1 MCGISGIISWKNS
14 NLVQPLNSMV
24 ATQRHRG
31 PDGQGTHFDK
41 LDSFYNIGLGH
52 NRLAILDLS
61 EHSKQPMVSQDGNF
75 ALSYNGEI
83 YNFQELATELGLVHN
98 CNSVRGDT
106 EVVFQAL
113 KMWGPEAFS
122 RFNGMWAILF
132 YDRKSHTLLVSRDRL
147 GIKPL
152 YVCKYDDNVYFASE
166 IKAILKATNH
176 KFRLNPNVAVPYLT
190 RGLLDIGSETFF
202 QGITAFQP
210 GTYQLIDLKEVDMP
224 DPTPFWLHPFKRGK
238 LETTKTSSSVKEVL
252 FDSVK
257 IQLRSDVPIAV
268 LLSGGIDSSAI
279 TGAATKYLGMG
290 NVATLSVVSDEPDCD
305 ESRFIS
311 IMAKHVM
318 INPILVNVSTNPL
331 SMLKMIP
338 EATWSNDQPLCGL
351 SDVAHLLL
359 MQQAKKLG
367 FKVLLSGQGA
377 DEEFGGYNK
386 FFYFYIQDLLKR
398 GHYFLAI
405 KIILASACRT
415 NTLWEFRWSEALR
428 YLNPAKLEQMT
439 FIKPEVEN
447 AGSVNAGLGNSYQER
462 ECKDLLELSLP
473 QLLHF
478 EDRLSMSQSIE
489 VRVPFLDHRLVELA
503 ATISPNDKFRGGW
516 SKSILRDAIAEI
528 VPPSIRFRKD
538 KKGFT
543 IPEAKWMRNE
553 FVRPYQNMLAKPM
566 LAHAFGIID
575 QEKATSQYAS
585 FLKGK
590 GFLNARH
597 FFRLYLFEAFL
608 RRFEDFIS
616 PVNMKT

>member
-1 MCGISGIISWKNS
+1 MCGISGIISAKNTS
-14 NLVQPLNSMV
+14 LEQPLNSMV

-61 EHSKQPMVSQDGNF
+61 EHSKQPMVSQDGNL

-83 YNFQELATELGLVHN
+83 YNFQDLATELGLVHN

-106 EVVFQAL
+106 EVVFEAL
-113 KMWGPEAFS
+113 RRWGPEAFS

-132 YDRKSHTLLVSRDRL
+132 YDRRSHTLLVSRDRL

-152 YVCKYDDNVYFASE
+152 YVCKHDDNVYFASE
-166 IKAILKATNH
+166 IKAILNATNH

-202 QGITAFQP
+202 QGITAFQA
-210 GTYQLIDLKEVDMP
+210 GTYQLIDLKKVDMP
-224 DPTPFWLHPFKRGK
+224 DPTPFWLHPFKRGT
-238 LETTKTSSSVKEVL
+238 LETTKNSSSVKEVFL
-252 FDSVK
+252 DSVK

-279 TGAATKYLGMG
+279 IGAATKYLGMG

-311 IMAKHVM
+311 IMANHAM

-331 SMLKMIP
+331 SLLEMIP

-386 FFYFYIQDLLKR
+386 FFYFYIQDLLKQ

-405 KIILASACRT
+405 KIILASVCRT
-415 NTLWEFRWSEALR
+415 KTLWEFRWSEALR
-428 YLNPAKLEQMT
+428 YLNPTKLEQMT
-439 FIKPEVEN
+439 FIRPEVES

-566 LAHAFGIID
+566 LAHTFGIID

-608 RRFEDFIS
+608 RRFEDFIL
-616 PVNMKT
+616 PVNIKT

>member
-1 MCGISGIISWKNS
+1 MCGISGIISQKNIS
-14 NLVQPLNSMV
+14 LVQPLNTMV
-24 ATQRHRG
+24 ATQWHRG
-31 PDGQGTHFDK
+31 PDGQGTYFDK
-41 LDSFYNIGLGH
+41 LDSVYNIGLGH

-61 EHSKQPMVSQDGNF
+61 EHSKQPMVSEDGNF

-83 YNFQELATELGLVHN
+83 YNFQELATELGLAHN
-98 CNSVRGDT
+98 GNSVRGDT

-113 KMWGPEAFS
+113 RTWGPEAFA

-132 YDRKSHTLLVSRDRL
+132 YNRESHTLLVSRDRL

-152 YVCKYDDNVYFASE
+152 YICKHDDSVYFASE

-190 RGLLDIGSETFF
+190 RGLLNIGSETFF
-202 QGITAFQP
+202 QGITAFQA
-210 GTYQLIDLKEVDMP
+210 GTYQLIELKKGDMP
-224 DPTPFWLHPFKRGK
+224 NPTPFWLHPFKREK
-238 LETTKTSSSVKEVL
+238 LETTESPSSIKDFL
-252 FDSVK
+252 LDSVK
-257 IQLRSDVPIAV
+257 IQLRSEVPIAV

-279 TGAATKYLGMG
+279 IGAATKHLGMG
-290 NVATLSVVSDEPDCD
+290 NVSSLSVVSDEPDCD
-305 ESRFIS
+305 ESRFIR
-311 IMAKHVM
+311 IMAKHVE
-318 INPILVNVSTNPL
+318 INPILVNVSTNPNL
-331 SMLKMIP
+331 LLEMIP

-359 MQQAKKLG
+359 MQRAKELG
-367 FKVLLSGQGA
+367 FKVLLSGQGS

-386 FFYFYIQDLLKR
+386 FFYFYIQDLLKQ
-398 GHYFLAI
+398 GHYFLAV
-405 KIILASACRT
+405 KIFLASACRM

-428 YLNPAKLEQMT
+428 YLNPAKLEKTT
-439 FIKPEVEN
+439 FIRPEVES
-447 AGSVNAGLGNSYQER
+447 AGSVNSGLGNSYQER

-489 VRVPFLDHRLVELA
+489 VRVPFLDHRLVEFA

-538 KKGFT
+538 KKGFS
-543 IPEAKWMRNE
+543 IPETKWMRNE
-553 FVRPYQNMLAKPM
+553 FIRPFQDMLAKPM

-575 QEKATSQYAS
+575 QDKETSQYAN
-585 FLKGK
+585 FLKNK

-597 FFRLYLFEAFL
+597 FFRLYLFEVFL
-608 RRFEDFIS
+608 RRFENFLSTEHI
-616 PVNMKT
+616 NT

>member
-1 MCGISGIISWKNS
+1 MCGISGIISRKNTS
-14 NLVQPLNSMV
+14 LVQPLNSMV

-106 EVVFQAL
+106 EVVFEAL
-113 KMWGPEAFS
+113 RRWGPEAFS

-132 YDRKSHTLLVSRDRL
+132 YDRLSHTLLVSRDRL

-152 YVCKYDDNVYFASE
+152 YVCKHDDNVYFASE
-166 IKAILKATNH
+166 IKAILNATNH

-210 GTYQLIDLKEVDMP
+210 GTYQLIDLKKVDMS

-238 LETTKTSSSVKEVL
+238 LETTKNSSSVKEVL
-252 FDSVK
+252 LDSVK

-311 IMAKHVM
+311 VMAKHVM

-331 SMLKMIP
+331 SMLEMIP

-386 FFYFYIQDLLKR
+386 FFYFYIQDLLKQ

-405 KIILASACRT
+405 KIILASVCRT
-415 NTLWEFRWSEALR
+415 KTLWEFRWSEALR

-439 FIKPEVEN
+439 FIKREVEN

-566 LAHAFGIID
+566 LAHTFGIID

-608 RRFEDFIS
+608 RRFEDFIL
-616 PVNMKT
+616 PVNIKT

>member
-1 MCGISGIISWKNS
+1 MCGISGIISTKNTS
-14 NLVQPLNSMV
+14 LVQQLNSMV

-98 CNSVRGDT
+98 YNSVRGDT
-106 EVVFQAL
+106 EVVFEAL
-113 KMWGPEAFS
+113 RRWGPEAFS

-132 YDRKSHTLLVSRDRL
+132 YDRLSHTLLVSRDRL

-152 YVCKYDDNVYFASE
+152 YVCKHDDNVYFASE

-202 QGITAFQP
+202 QGITAFQA
-210 GTYQLIDLKEVDMP
+210 GTYQLIDLKKVDMP
-224 DPTPFWLHPFKRGK
+224 DPTPFWLHPFKSGT
-238 LETTKTSSSVKEVL
+238 LETTKNSSSVKEVFL
-252 FDSVK
+252 DSVK

-311 IMAKHVM
+311 VMAKHVM
-318 INPILVNVSTNPL
+318 INPILVSVSTNPL
-331 SMLKMIP
+331 SMLEMIP

-386 FFYFYIQDLLKR
+386 FFYFYIQDLLKQ

-428 YLNPAKLEQMT
+428 YLNPAKLEKMT
-439 FIKPEVEN
+439 FIRPEVES

-516 SKSILRDAIAEI
+516 SKSIIRDAIAEI

-566 LAHAFGIID
+566 LAHTFGIID

-597 FFRLYLFEAFL
+597 FFRLYLFESFL
-608 RRFEDFIS
+608 RRFEDFIL
-616 PVNMKT
+616 PVNIKT

>member
-1 MCGISGIISWKNS
+1 MCGISGIISRKNTS
-14 NLVQPLNSMV
+14 LVQPLNSMV

-98 CNSVRGDT
+98 YNSVRGDT
-106 EVVFQAL
+106 EVVFEAL
-113 KMWGPEAFS
+113 RRWGPEAFS

-132 YDRKSHTLLVSRDRL
+132 YDRRSHTLLVSRDRL

-152 YVCKYDDNVYFASE
+152 YVCKHDDNVYFASE

-224 DPTPFWLHPFKRGK
+224 DPTPFWLHPFKSGK
-238 LETTKTSSSVKEVL
+238 LKTTKNSSSVKEVL
-252 FDSVK
+252 LDSVK

-331 SMLKMIP
+331 SMLEMIP

-386 FFYFYIQDLLKR
+386 FFYFYIQDLLKQ

-405 KIILASACRT
+405 KIILASVCRT
-415 NTLWEFRWSEALR
+415 KTLWEFRWSEALR
-428 YLNPAKLEQMT
+428 YLNPTKLEQMT

-538 KKGFT
+538 KKGFN

-566 LAHAFGIID
+566 LAHTFGIID

-608 RRFEDFIS
+608 RRFEDFIL
-616 PVNMKT
+616 PVNIKT

>member
-1 MCGISGIISWKNS
+1 MCGISGIISRKNTS
-14 NLVQPLNSMV
+14 LVQPLNSMV

-106 EVVFQAL
+106 EVVFEAL
-113 KMWGPEAFS
+113 RRWGPEAFS

-132 YDRKSHTLLVSRDRL
+132 YDRLSHTLLVSRDRL

-152 YVCKYDDNVYFASE
+152 YVCKHDDNVYFASE
-166 IKAILKATNH
+166 IKAILNATNH

-210 GTYQLIDLKEVDMP
+210 GTYQLIDLKKVDMS

-238 LETTKTSSSVKEVL
+238 LETTKNSSSVKEVL
-252 FDSVK
+252 LDSVK

-311 IMAKHVM
+311 VMAKHVM

-331 SMLKMIP
+331 SMLEMIP

-386 FFYFYIQDLLKR
+386 FFYFYIQDLLKQ

-405 KIILASACRT
+405 KIILASVCRT
-415 NTLWEFRWSEALR
+415 KTLWEFRWSEALR
-428 YLNPAKLEQMT
+428 YLNPTKLEQMT
-439 FIKPEVEN
+439 FIRPEVES

-566 LAHAFGIID
+566 LAHTFGIID

-608 RRFEDFIS
+608 RRFEDFIL
-616 PVNMKT
+616 PVNIKT

>member
-1 MCGISGIISWKNS
+1 MCGISGIISRKNTS
-14 NLVQPLNSMV
+14 LVQPLNSMV
-24 ATQRHRG
+24 ATQSHRG
-31 PDGQGTHFDK
+31 PDGQGTYFDK
-41 LDSFYNIGLGH
+41 LDPFYSIGLGH

-61 EHSKQPMVSQDGNF
+61 EHSKQPVVSDDGNF

-83 YNFQELATELGLVHN
+83 YNFQELASELGLVHN
-98 CNSVRGDT
+98 GNSVRGDT

-113 KMWGPEAFS
+113 KTWGSKAFA

-152 YVCKYDDNVYFASE
+152 YICKHDDSVYFASE
-166 IKAILKATNH
+166 IKAILNATNH
-176 KFRLNPNVAVPYLT
+176 KFRLNPNVTVPYLT

-210 GTYQLIDLKEVDMP
+210 GTYQLIDLKEVDMS

-238 LETTKTSSSVKEVL
+238 LETTKNSSSVKEVL
-252 FDSVK
+252 LDSVK

-311 IMAKHVM
+311 VMAKHVM

-331 SMLKMIP
+331 SMLEMIP

-386 FFYFYIQDLLKR
+386 FFYFYIQDLLKQ

-405 KIILASACRT
+405 KIILASVCRT
-415 NTLWEFRWSEALR
+415 KTLWEFRWSEALR
-428 YLNPAKLEQMT
+428 YLNPTKLEQMT
-439 FIKPEVEN
+439 FIRPEVES

-566 LAHAFGIID
+566 LAHTFGIID

-608 RRFEDFIS
+608 RRFEDFIL
-616 PVNMKT
+616 PVNIKT